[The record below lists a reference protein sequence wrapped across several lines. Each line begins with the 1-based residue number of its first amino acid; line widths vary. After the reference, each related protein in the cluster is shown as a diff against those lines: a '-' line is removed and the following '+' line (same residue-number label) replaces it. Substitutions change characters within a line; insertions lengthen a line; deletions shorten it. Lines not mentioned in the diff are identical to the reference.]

1 MNVVADDLVLL
12 NFSIIRKYRPCIP
25 TSAYSAHE
33 GQFHVLLRQLPL
45 ILKVT
50 CHWCIAFVDRPG
62 RVFLYLQ
69 PSCQSF
75 SASKQRN

>member
-33 GQFHVLLRQLPL
+33 GQFHVLLRHLP
-45 ILKVT
+45 IIVKVT
-50 CHWCIAFVDRPG
+50 
-62 RVFLYLQ
+62 
-69 PSCQSF
+69 
-75 SASKQRN
+75 